1 MDADLATAVRH
12 AAWIRQVFYVL
23 VLLVALVGQVTGA
36 VQTLGVPLVV
46 AVLAVAAL
54 ELGGVVVMANADVRR
69 RLGERAIG
77 SRLLS
82 AAIAAG
88 AVTFNWA
95 AHPDHLA
102 GSFYAGMSALGYL
115 VWLIHAGNQRRD
127 RLRVTGGLPPTP
139 PAYEAFG
146 HWICHPAVTSRARSI
161 AKADGLDLYESL
173 AAARTAIASRRRD
186 TAIAKVLHRKIRAAA
201 DPTTADIAV
210 RVYDLAEVAERLAA
224 TADYDGL
231 TTLLAS
237 DLAPER
243 IIAGHRARQRRRR
256 FGRERLADPPPTPEP
271 GLALSQA
278 PPTLIADTSGDDRQ
292 ELRIKPEENPELAP
306 SGHHPTATRRGAGQL
321 EAASPED
328 PAVDSTDGSEDGK
341 RGDRDDAD
349 EKADDGVE
357 GAANP
362 DADDEEDSEMPRETA
377 QAVAYWLRKEP
388 NLDPELLAE
397 RIGKSLRSVYRYL
410 PPDYP
415 RQPGIARRRTRA
427 QSGPARGTSRSD
439 DVN

>member
-1 MDADLATAVRH
+1 MALDAVDTDLATAVRH
-12 AAWIRQVFYVL
+12 AAWIRQVFYAL

-36 VQTLGVPLVV
+36 VQTLGVPMVV
-46 AVLAVAAL
+46 AVPAVAAL

-95 AHPDHLA
+95 AHPDHIV
-102 GSFYAGMSALGYL
+102 GGFYAGMSALGYL
-115 VWLIHAGNQRRD
+115 VWLMHAGNQRRD

-139 PAYEAFG
+139 PAYEVFG
-146 HWICHPAVTSRARSI
+146 HWICHPVITSRARSI
-161 AKADGLDLYESL
+161 AKADGLDLYGSL
-173 AAARTAIASRRRD
+173 TAARTAIARRQRD
-186 TAIAKVLHRKIRAAA
+186 AAIAKVLHRKIRAAV

-210 RVYDLAEVAERLAA
+210 QVYDLDEIAVRLAA
-224 TADYDGL
+224 TADYNGL
-231 TTLLAS
+231 TTLLAA

-243 IIAGHRARQRRRR
+243 IMTTHSSRHRRRW
-256 FGRERLADPPPTPEP
+256 FGRERLADAPPAPE
-271 GLALSQA
+271 LALSAPQA
-278 PPTLIADTSGDDRQ
+278 PGASVADTPRDDRQ
-292 ELRIKPEENPELAP
+292 EPNPEPEENPQPAL
-306 SGHHPTATRRGAGQL
+306 SGHQQSAESRDAGP
-321 EAASPED
+321 PEVLSSDD
-328 PAVDSTDGSEDGK
+328 PAAADPADRSVDDKDVLGANADEETDN
-341 RGDRDDAD
+341 GDQDAAADDAN
-349 EKADDGVE
+349 DD
-357 GAANP
+357 
-362 DADDEEDSEMPRETA
+362 EDSEVPRGTA

-415 RQPGIARRRTRA
+415 RRPGIARRRTRR
-427 QSGPARGTSRSD
+427 QPGPA
-439 DVN
+439 